1 MAENRFLAGVGRA
14 LLFDGNNLIGVA
26 KTLTESTFN
35 FSISNEEIR
44 GGQGNAL
51 FGKYFHDSNLG
62 ITLVDAMF
70 KLEYLAAN
78 LGVDINMG
86 GLSIYESPSAGE
98 VVGAGGVITLTNTPT
113 LMNGSLLAWYK
124 KPSDANWSIATIA
137 QSGSSYTITIPDGV
151 AGDAYC
157 IKYFYQNEN
166 ARSII
171 INTQYVPKTLHL
183 VIMNDLFSG
192 DSADIGSATRYGRI
206 ITDIP
211 SFQLDGNQDLN
222 LTATSAATISLTGNA
237 LGVNSDISCEE
248 APYYG
253 TMTEEIFGSS
263 WVDNVIALAIENSAE
278 LNVLGAAIPIVSV
291 MDMTGNVIG
300 KLLKDGTIVNEK
312 GAVIGKPLSN
322 GAVANLNNRVVGVLR
337 PWGLVAD
344 LTGNVI
350 GGIVPDGSVMDA
362 ANNVIGMVKPN
373 GLVVNSTND
382 LIGGTIPQGVAVAPG
397 CQLTGKIMQNGEVR
411 DSYNQMVGKTLIDG
425 SVINND
431 GTDIGGAIQLG
442 LVINEKGNPIGFINS
457 EGKAVGPQGAVIG
470 CVSIRTDL

>member
-86 GLSIYESPSAGE
+86 GLSIYESSSAGE

-124 KPSDANWSIATIA
+124 KPADVNWTVATIA
-137 QSGSSYTITIPDGV
+137 QSGNSYTITIPDGV

-263 WVDNVIALAIENSAE
+263 WVDNVIALAIENSDIE
-278 LNVLGAAIPIVSV
+278 LELEETQTLIVRAIFGGSVASQRKDNSNFVFAVETGTSATVDEDGIVTASSTVTGDTIISVTLKQGTDVIAVAYATVSV
-291 MDMTGNVIG
+291 
-300 KLLKDGTIVNEK
+300 
-312 GAVIGKPLSN
+312 S
-322 GAVANLNNRVVGVLR
+322 
-337 PWGLVAD
+337 
-344 LTGNVI
+344 
-350 GGIVPDGSVMDA
+350 
-362 ANNVIGMVKPN
+362 
-373 GLVVNSTND
+373 ST
-382 LIGGTIPQGVAVAPG
+382 
-397 CQLTGKIMQNGEVR
+397 
-411 DSYNQMVGKTLIDG
+411 
-425 SVINND
+425 
-431 GTDIGGAIQLG
+431 
-442 LVINEKGNPIGFINS
+442 
-457 EGKAVGPQGAVIG
+457 
-470 CVSIRTDL
+470 